1 MLIFSCA
8 TPISAN
14 NEDSNFSMASDT
26 QETTSDF
33 STPTNFSNTIINKP
47 AGDISAPGS
56 PPQVELPVMHI
67 N

>member
-1 MLIFSCA
+1 
-8 TPISAN
+8 
-14 NEDSNFSMASDT
+14 MASDT